1 MANNA
6 HLFSTDI
13 EDFQLIKEAEK
24 PYYFSRCNLPAL
36 WLLFFNENS
45 VKLKDIYSD
54 EEPLVEE
61 DPCKELILFENKE
74 IALRRFQQNLP
85 LFNNIWKDIETD
97 EIVLGFLE
105 KVESWKGKNL
115 VLDTWSIIED
125 TTPKAFRD
133 IMQAFNILS
142 CGKSQQFMKCLSDYT
157 GHRDDKFRLFEEKV
171 SDSPEGIIGYST
183 F

>member
-24 PYYFSRCNLPAL
+24 PYYFSRWNLPAL

-45 VKLKDIYSD
+45 IKLKNIYSD

-61 DPCKELILFENKE
+61 DLCEELILFENKE
-74 IALRRFQQNLP
+74 IALGRFQQNLP
-85 LFNNIWKDIETD
+85 LFSSIWKDIETD
-97 EIVLGFLE
+97 KTVLEFLE
-105 KVESWKGKNL
+105 KIAGWKGKNL

-133 IMQAFNILS
+133 ITQAFKTLS
-142 CGKSQQFMKCLSDYT
+142 CGESQQFMRCLSDYT
-157 GHRDDKFRLFEEKV
+157 GHRNDKFRFFKEKV